1 MVHMYIIYL
10 VELKSGRGGG
20 QSNVSAGGQP
30 GGGGPQEGQ
39 LTLFIKYNVLFKGLF
54 LGHLCGLGV
63 I

>member
-1 MVHMYIIYL
+1 MRPQ
-10 VELKSGRGGG
+10 EGGG
-20 QSNVSAGGQP
+20 WPKVSAGCQA
-30 GGGGPQEGQ
+30 GGGGHKECQ